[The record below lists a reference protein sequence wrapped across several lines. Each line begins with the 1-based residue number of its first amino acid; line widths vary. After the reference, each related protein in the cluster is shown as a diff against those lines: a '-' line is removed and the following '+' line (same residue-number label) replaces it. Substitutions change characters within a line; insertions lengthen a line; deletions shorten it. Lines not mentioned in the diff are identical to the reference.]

1 MRRRL
6 KNELTNPDHL
16 CVPTCLCVCPLKSQG
31 SFWNVMPDFFTTVD
45 SRGAVGILEVTAQR
59 RHFKFAVIW
68 NLDADC
74 THLREDDH
82 HSFPFGPLCN

>member
-1 MRRRL
+1 
-6 KNELTNPDHL
+6 
-16 CVPTCLCVCPLKSQG
+16 
-31 SFWNVMPDFFTTVD
+31 MPDFFTTVD